1 MRGQES
7 KLIFIDSSLATRFDQ
22 TRVLVPPMPFSA
34 TGQDRI
40 ALSLQQFSVRRGW
53 YNINETNSYF
63 YLFFNNAYT
72 EVQIPP
78 GTYQTF
84 ESVRVALTVVTLLAI
99 QNIAGINTVLVEFDT
114 IDRFYSFTFD
124 VANVEIRTFQ
134 MKTGALPAGVVNG
147 GYQDTHEILGTR
159 PIRRVA
165 DAANSMVVNP
175 ANALQIRGR
184 YPCFLNTLDAIYV
197 HMSTIETGN
206 YASTSL
212 SQTAR
217 EGIRLEE
224 SSIFARIPF
233 DTSFFS
239 EDFEQIQW
247 EDPGNDMFQS
257 FPPRQSLSQLELRIT
272 DGRGRTLTQLD
283 PQQADDGLLKFTMV
297 LRWDKF
303 HVPSAPQPRQRT
315 IPPSH
320 PPTL

>member
-7 KLIFIDSSLATRFDQ
+7 KLIFLDSSLATRFDQ

-40 ALSLQQFSVRRGW
+40 ALSLQQLSIRRGW

-63 YLFFNNAYT
+63 YLFHNNVYT

-84 ESVRVALTVVTLLAI
+84 ESVRVALTVVILLAI
-99 QNIAGINTVLVEFDT
+99 QNIAAINAVQVEFDDT
-114 IDRFYSFTFD
+114 DRFYSITFD
-124 VANVEIRTFQ
+124 VAGVEVRTFQ
-134 MKTGALPAGVVNG
+134 VKSGALPQGVVNG

-159 PIRRVA
+159 PIRKVA
-165 DAANSMVVNP
+165 DAAHSMVVNP
-175 ANALQIRGR
+175 LNALQIRSR

-197 HMSTIETGN
+197 SLNTIETGN

-212 SQTAR
+212 SQTAL

-224 SSIFARIPF
+224 SSIFARVPF

-239 EDFEQIQW
+239 EDFELIQW
-247 EDPGNDMFQS
+247 QDQGNDMFQS
-257 FPPRQSLSQLELRIT
+257 FPPRQSLSQLEIRIT

-283 PQQADDGLLKFTMV
+283 PQQADDGLLRFTMV

-303 HVPSAPQPRQRT
+303 HIASPPQPRQRN
-315 IPPSH
+315 IPEGH

>member
-7 KLIFIDSSLATRFDQ
+7 KLIFLDSSLATRFDQ

-40 ALSLQQFSVRRGW
+40 ALSLQQLSIRRGW

-63 YLFFNNAYT
+63 YLFYNNAYT

-84 ESVRVALTVVTLLAI
+84 ESVRVALTVVLLLAI
-99 QNIAGINTVLVEFDT
+99 QNIAGINSVVVEFDEPGRLYV
-114 IDRFYSFTFD
+114 ITFD
-124 VANVEIRTFQ
+124 VVVEVRTFQ
-134 MKTGALPAGVVNG
+134 VKSGALPAGVVNG

-165 DAANSMVVNP
+165 DATNSMVVNP
-175 ANALQIRGR
+175 LNALQIRSR

-197 HMSTIETGN
+197 SLSTLETGN

-212 SQTAR
+212 SQTAL

-247 EDPGNDMFQS
+247 QDPGNDLFQS
-257 FPPRQSLSQLELRIT
+257 FPPRQSLSQLEIRIT

-303 HVPSAPQPRQRT
+303 LIPSPPQPRQNNS
-315 IPPSH
+315 PEGH

>member
-22 TRVLVPPMPFSA
+22 TRVLVPSLPFSA

-40 ALSLQQFSVRRGW
+40 ALSLQQLSIRRGW
-53 YNINETNSYF
+53 FNINQTNSYF
-63 YLFFNNAYT
+63 YLFFNNVYT

-78 GTYQTF
+78 GVYQSF
-84 ESVRVALTVVTLLAI
+84 ESVRVALTVVILLAI
-99 QNIAGINTVLVEFDT
+99 QNIAGVNSVLVEFDDT
-114 IDRFYSFTFD
+114 DRQYSITFD
-124 VANVEIRTFQ
+124 VAVEVRTFQ

-165 DAANSMVVNP
+165 DAANSMVISP
-175 ANALQIRGR
+175 QNALQIRSR
-184 YPCFLNTLDAIYV
+184 YPCFLNTLDSIYV
-197 HMSTIETGN
+197 NLTTIETGN

-233 DTSFFS
+233 DTSFFT

-247 EDPGNDMFQS
+247 QDPGNDMFQS
-257 FPPRQSLSQLELRIT
+257 FPPRQSLSQLEIRIT

-283 PQQADDGLLKFTMV
+283 PQQADDGLLKFSMV

-303 HVPSAPQPRQRT
+303 HVAVPPQPRRLAL
-315 IPPSH
+315 PASH